1 MDGVQGPAI
10 LPGHDYNG
18 TFNGERCVLSYI
30 SSTLTQGEQI
40 VKEGKFPWIYTFVA
54 WFCLLTV
61 ILSPVWLG
69 MVIYRRTTEIALT
82 NRRLILKKGWIAR
95 TTDEI
100 NLNRLEEVNLQQP
113 VLGRILNYGKLVCK
127 GTGAG
132 EIKFPTIAKPVEFR
146 KLVQE
151 AQFRQQER

>member
-1 MDGVQGPAI
+1 M
-10 LPGHDYNG
+10 
-18 TFNGERCVLSYI
+18 SYI

-40 VKEGKFPWIYTFVA
+40 VKEGKFPWIYTFAA

-61 ILSPVWLG
+61 VLSPIWLV
-69 MVIYRRTTEIALT
+69 MLIYRWTTEIALT
-82 NRRLILKKGWIAR
+82 NRRLIYKRGWISR

-100 NLNRLEEVNLQQP
+100 NLNRLEEVNLQQG